1 MTRNPLWRYRYQA
14 LMSLLLPGVAVLAGG
29 LWLGMSPVTTILLAL
44 GLSVGLLVATLLI
57 WWLFSDTLK
66 RQGWE
71 W

>member
-1 MTRNPLWRYRYQA
+1 
-14 LMSLLLPGVAVLAGG
+14 MSFLLPGAAVLAGG